1 MFGAEFVLTPFMEIK
16 SGLICS
22 LKKNME
28 MEFLSV
34 FISDVSPLSLDT
46 GGPYKCCT
54 LVPIDFKFRFSEFI
68 SFLCV

>member
-1 MFGAEFVLTPFMEIK
+1 MEIK

-46 GGPYKCCT
+46 GGPYKCYG
-54 LVPIDFKFRFSEFI
+54 FSI
-68 SFLCV
+68 FLYFAALRL